1 MTSVRS
7 ILTRY
12 RYYIVA
18 VLSTLMVFS
27 AMWVMAETLTW
38 SHRYPPPVSSWLFFL
53 SLLGWMWVIK
63 LVGATEPVARSTKR
77 YMILVVFPLV
87 GTALIGQAM
96 LLSMPWSLVGVWA
109 GVWAIGSSYLLATA
123 ALIGVVL
130 LRILPANKLRTKSR
144 YIIIALISLGLS
156 ILWCALVVGMFFLPH
171 VLGFPGGLIFVI
183 VSLSI
188 VLGSAGP
195 LVSGTVL
202 ISTMRRSYR
211 NRVIMMLG
219 VWIAIT
225 LGGWAVMTML
235 HDPSRSPYAHGG
247 DIFWCENTQVRR
259 VSAINYHSWFSGTK
273 YHSWW
278 GIPIFSLPTC
288 GNQ

>member
-18 VLSTLMVFS
+18 ASSTLMVFS

-87 GTALIGQAM
+87 ATALIGQAM
-96 LLSMPWSLVGVWA
+96 LLFMPWSLVGVWA

-123 ALIGVVL
+123 ALIGVAL
-130 LRILPANKLRTKSR
+130 LRILPDNKLRTKSR
-144 YIIIALISLGLS
+144 YIVIALISLGLS
-156 ILWCALVVGMFFLPH
+156 TLWCALVVGIVFLPSVFH
-171 VLGFPGGLIFVI
+171 SSAGLVLVFA
-183 VSLSI
+183 SLTIMFWS
-188 VLGSAGP
+188 VGP

-211 NRVIMMLG
+211 NRVVMMLG

-235 HDPSRSPYAHGG
+235 HHPSISPYRQA
-247 DIFWCENTQVRR
+247 DSWWCEDSQVRR

-278 GIPIFSLPTC
+278 GIPVFSLPTC

>member
-123 ALIGVVL
+123 ALIGVAL
-130 LRILPANKLRTKSR
+130 LRILPDNKLRTKSR
-144 YIIIALISLGLS
+144 YIVIALISLGLS
-156 ILWCALVVGMFFLPH
+156 TLWCALVVGVVFLPSVFH
-171 VLGFPGGLIFVI
+171 SSAGLVLVFA
-183 VSLSI
+183 SLTIMFWS
-188 VLGSAGP
+188 VGP

-211 NRVIMMLG
+211 NRVVMVLG

-235 HDPSRSPYAHGG
+235 HHPSISPYGQA
-247 DIFWCENTQVRR
+247 DSWWCEDSQVRR

-278 GIPIFSLPTC
+278 GIPVFSLPTC

>member
-1 MTSVRS
+1 MTSVRP

-123 ALIGVVL
+123 ALIGVAL
-130 LRILPANKLRTKSR
+130 LRILPDNKLRTKSR
-144 YIIIALISLGLS
+144 YIVIALISLGLS
-156 ILWCALVVGMFFLPH
+156 ILWCALVVGVVFLPSVFH
-171 VLGFPGGLIFVI
+171 SSAGLVLVFA
-183 VSLSI
+183 SLTIMFWS
-188 VLGSAGP
+188 VGP

-211 NRVIMMLG
+211 NRVVMVLG

-235 HDPSRSPYAHGG
+235 HHPSISPYGQANSW
-247 DIFWCENTQVRR
+247 WCEDSQVRR

-278 GIPIFSLPTC
+278 GIPVFSLPTC

>member
-12 RYYIVA
+12 RYYVVA
-18 VLSTLMVFS
+18 ALSTLMVFS
-27 AMWVMAETLTW
+27 AMWVLAETFTW

-53 SLLGWMWVIK
+53 SLFGWIWVIK
-63 LVGATEPVARSTKR
+63 LVGATEPIARSTKR

-87 GTALIGQAM
+87 TTALIGQAM
-96 LLSMPWSLVGVWA
+96 LFAIPWPLLDVLGGVWA
-109 GVWAIGSSYLLATA
+109 VVGSSYLLATA
-123 ALIGVVL
+123 ALIGVFL

-144 YIIIALISLGLS
+144 YIVIALISLGLS
-156 ILWCALVVGMFFLPH
+156 TLWCALVVGMVFLPGVFSSSPGL
-171 VLGFPGGLIFVI
+171 VLVFA
-183 VSLSI
+183 SLTI
-188 VLGSAGP
+188 MVWAVGP

-211 NRVIMMLG
+211 NRVVMVIG

-235 HDPSRSPYAHGG
+235 HHPSISPYRYA
-247 DIFWCENTQVRR
+247 DDWWCEDSQVRR
-259 VSAINYHSWFSGTK
+259 VTAINYHSWFSGTR

-278 GIPIFSLPTC
+278 GIPVSEPTC